1 MNLATPLERRRFLN
15 SGMRYALLAGLG
27 GLAAAG
33 ETKRRR
39 LANSPHC
46 VRIWT
51 CADCVQ
57 FGVCAKLKAR
67 DFRRAQLPA
76 RERPKKPESTR
87 STPG

>member
-1 MNLATPLERRRFLN
+1 MNLSTPLDRRRFLN

-46 VRIWT
+46 VSIWT
-51 CADCVQ
+51 CADCVE
-57 FGVCAKLKAR
+57 FGACAKLKAQ